1 MPLWRKGVT
10 PMENRIEYI
19 MRTLDCSEQEAL
31 QLIEDD
37 KAVDRMTKTAEIQS
51 DLTQEQKKASK
62 KARTVAKAPKAKA
75 PTAYKWETKK
85 QKKRDN
91 EKHNVIKLFINA
103 LEGDTNVKDIKMLN
117 EDREFEFLYNDRKIK
132 VTLIAP
138 RK

>member
-1 MPLWRKGVT
+1 MVQRSDT
-10 PMENRIEYI
+10 MEDRIEYI

-62 KARTVAKAPKAKA
+62 KARAVAKAPKAKA

-91 EKHNVIKLFINA
+91 EKHNIIELFINA
-103 LEGDTNVKDIKMLN
+103 LEGDTNAKNIKILN

>member
-1 MPLWRKGVT
+1 
-10 PMENRIEYI
+10 MEQRSDAMEDRIEYI

-62 KARTVAKAPKAKA
+62 KARAVAKAPKAKA

>member
-1 MPLWRKGVT
+1 MAQRSDA
-10 PMENRIEYI
+10 MEDRIEYI

-62 KARTVAKAPKAKA
+62 KARAVAKAPKAKA

-91 EKHNVIKLFINA
+91 EKHNIIELFINA

>member
-1 MPLWRKGVT
+1 
-10 PMENRIEYI
+10 MENRIEYI

-91 EKHNVIKLFINA
+91 EKHNIIELFINA

>member
-1 MPLWRKGVT
+1 
-10 PMENRIEYI
+10 MENRIEYI

-62 KARTVAKAPKAKA
+62 KARAVAKAPKAKA

-91 EKHNVIKLFINA
+91 EKHNIIELFINA

>member
-1 MPLWRKGVT
+1 MAQRSDA
-10 PMENRIEYI
+10 MENRIEYI

-37 KAVDRMTKTAEIQS
+37 KAVDRMTKTSEIQS

-62 KARTVAKAPKAKA
+62 KARAVAKAPKAKA

>member
-1 MPLWRKGVT
+1 MVQRSDG
-10 PMENRIEYI
+10 MEDRIKYI

-62 KARTVAKAPKAKA
+62 KARAVAKAPKAKA
-75 PTAYKWETKK
+75 PTAYKWEIKK

-91 EKHNVIKLFINA
+91 EKHNVIELFINA

>member
-1 MPLWRKGVT
+1 MAQRSDA
-10 PMENRIEYI
+10 MENRIEYI

-62 KARTVAKAPKAKA
+62 KARAVAKAPKAKA

-91 EKHNVIKLFINA
+91 EKHNVIELFINA

>member
-1 MPLWRKGVT
+1 MEQRSDA
-10 PMENRIEYI
+10 MENRIEYI

-62 KARTVAKAPKAKA
+62 KARAVAKAPKAKA

-91 EKHNVIKLFINA
+91 EKHNVIELFINA

>member
-1 MPLWRKGVT
+1 MEQRSDA
-10 PMENRIEYI
+10 MENRIEYI

-62 KARTVAKAPKAKA
+62 KARAVAKAPKAKA

-91 EKHNVIKLFINA
+91 EKHNVIELFINA
-103 LEGDTNVKDIKMLN
+103 LEGDANVKDIKMLN
-117 EDREFEFLYNDRKIK
+117 EDREFEFLYNNRKIK

>member
-1 MPLWRKGVT
+1 MAQRSDA
-10 PMENRIEYI
+10 MENRIEYI

-62 KARTVAKAPKAKA
+62 KARAVAKAPKAKA
-75 PTAYKWETKK
+75 PTAYKWETKR

-91 EKHNVIKLFINA
+91 EKHNVIELFINA

>member
-1 MPLWRKGVT
+1 MAQRSDA
-10 PMENRIEYI
+10 MEDRIEYI
-19 MRTLDCSEQEAL
+19 MRTLDCSEQDAL

-51 DLTQEQKKASK
+51 DLTQEQRKASK

-91 EKHNVIKLFINA
+91 EKHNIIELFINA

-117 EDREFEFLYNDRKIK
+117 EDREFELLYNDRKIK
-132 VTLIAP
+132 VTLTAP

>member
-1 MPLWRKGVT
+1 
-10 PMENRIEYI
+10 MENRIEYI

-62 KARTVAKAPKAKA
+62 KARAVAKAPKAKA

>member
-1 MPLWRKGVT
+1 MTQRSNA
-10 PMENRIEYI
+10 MEDRIKYI

-62 KARTVAKAPKAKA
+62 KARAVAKAPKAKA

-91 EKHNVIKLFINA
+91 EKHNVIELFINA

>member
-1 MPLWRKGVT
+1 
-10 PMENRIEYI
+10 MEDRIEYI
-19 MRTLDCSEQEAL
+19 MRTLDCSEQDAL

-51 DLTQEQKKASK
+51 DLTQEQRKASK

-91 EKHNVIKLFINA
+91 EKHNIIELFINA

-117 EDREFEFLYNDRKIK
+117 EDREFELLYNDRKIK
-132 VTLIAP
+132 VTLTAP

>member
-1 MPLWRKGVT
+1 
-10 PMENRIEYI
+10 MEDRIKNI
-19 MRTLDCSEQEAL
+19 MKTLDCSKEEAL

-37 KAVDRMTKTAEIQS
+37 RAVDRMTKAEEIQS
-51 DLTQEQKKASK
+51 DLTKEQRKASK
-62 KARTVAKAPKAKA
+62 KARTVAKAPKA

-85 QKKRDN
+85 QKKKDN
-91 EKHNVIKLFINA
+91 EKHDIINLFINA
-103 LEGDTNVKDIKMLN
+103 LEGDTNAKNIKITN

>member
-1 MPLWRKGVT
+1 
-10 PMENRIEYI
+10 MEQRSDGMEDRIKYI

-62 KARTVAKAPKAKA
+62 KARAVAKAPKAKA

-103 LEGDTNVKDIKMLN
+103 LEGDTNVKNIKMLN

>member
-1 MPLWRKGVT
+1 
-10 PMENRIEYI
+10 MEQRSDAMEDRIEYI

-62 KARTVAKAPKAKA
+62 KARAVAKAPKAKA

-91 EKHNVIKLFINA
+91 EKHNIIELFINA
-103 LEGDTNVKDIKMLN
+103 LEGDTNVKNIKMLN

-132 VTLIAP
+132 VTLTAP

>member
-1 MPLWRKGVT
+1 MEQRSDA
-10 PMENRIEYI
+10 MENRIEYI

-51 DLTQEQKKASK
+51 DLTQEQRKASK

-91 EKHNVIKLFINA
+91 EKHNVIELFINA
-103 LEGDTNVKDIKMLN
+103 LEGDTNAKNIKILN

>member
-1 MPLWRKGVT
+1 
-10 PMENRIEYI
+10 MEDRIKNI
-19 MRTLDCSEQEAL
+19 MKTLDCSKEEAL

-37 KAVDRMTKTAEIQS
+37 KTVDRMTKAEEIQS
-51 DLTQEQKKASK
+51 DLTKEQRKASK
-62 KARTVAKAPKAKA
+62 KARTVAKAPKA

-85 QKKRDN
+85 QKKKDT
-91 EKHNVIKLFINA
+91 EKHDIINLFINA
-103 LEGDTNVKDIKMLN
+103 LEGDTNAKNIKITN

>member
-1 MPLWRKGVT
+1 
-10 PMENRIEYI
+10 MEQRSDAMEDRIKYI

-37 KAVDRMTKTAEIQS
+37 KAVDRMTKTSEIQS

-62 KARTVAKAPKAKA
+62 KARAVAKAPKAKA

-91 EKHNVIKLFINA
+91 EKHNVIELFINA
-103 LEGDTNVKDIKMLN
+103 LEGDINVKNIEITN

>member
-1 MPLWRKGVT
+1 MAQRSDA
-10 PMENRIEYI
+10 MENRIEYI

-91 EKHNVIKLFINA
+91 EKHNIIELFINA

>member
-1 MPLWRKGVT
+1 MKNG
-10 PMENRIEYI
+10 IEYI

-37 KAVDRMTKTAEIQS
+37 KAVDRMTKTSEIQS

-62 KARTVAKAPKAKA
+62 KARAVAKAPKAKA

-103 LEGDTNVKDIKMLN
+103 LEGDTNVKNIKITN

>member
-1 MPLWRKGVT
+1 
-10 PMENRIEYI
+10 MEDRIKNI
-19 MRTLDCSEQEAL
+19 MKTLDCSKEEAL

-37 KAVDRMTKTAEIQS
+37 RAVDRMTKAEEIQN
-51 DLTQEQKKASK
+51 DLTKEQRKASK
-62 KARTVAKAPKAKA
+62 KARTVAKAPKA

-85 QKKRDN
+85 QKKKDN
-91 EKHNVIKLFINA
+91 EKHDIINLFINA
-103 LEGDTNVKDIKMLN
+103 LEGDTNAKNIKITN

>member
-1 MPLWRKGVT
+1 MVQRSDA
-10 PMENRIEYI
+10 MEDRIEYI

-37 KAVDRMTKTAEIQS
+37 KAIDRMTKTAEIQS

-62 KARTVAKAPKAKA
+62 KARAVAKAPKAKA

-91 EKHNVIKLFINA
+91 EKHNIIELFINA

>member
-1 MPLWRKGVT
+1 
-10 PMENRIEYI
+10 MEDRIKYI

-62 KARTVAKAPKAKA
+62 KARAVAKAPKAKA

-91 EKHNVIKLFINA
+91 EKHNVIELFINA
-103 LEGDTNVKDIKMLN
+103 LEGDTNVKDIKILN

>member
-1 MPLWRKGVT
+1 MVQRSDA
-10 PMENRIEYI
+10 MEDRIKYI

-91 EKHNVIKLFINA
+91 EKHNVIELFINA

>member
-1 MPLWRKGVT
+1 
-10 PMENRIEYI
+10 MEDRIKYI

-91 EKHNVIKLFINA
+91 EKHNVIELFINA

>member
-62 KARTVAKAPKAKA
+62 KARSVAKAPKAKA

-91 EKHNVIKLFINA
+91 EKHNIIELFINA
-103 LEGDTNVKDIKMLN
+103 LEGDTNVKNIKMLN

>member
-1 MPLWRKGVT
+1 MAQRSDA
-10 PMENRIEYI
+10 MEDRIEYI

-62 KARTVAKAPKAKA
+62 KARAVAKAPKAKA

-91 EKHNVIKLFINA
+91 EKHNVIELFINA

>member
-1 MPLWRKGVT
+1 
-10 PMENRIEYI
+10 MENRIEYI

-37 KAVDRMTKTAEIQS
+37 KAIDRMTKTAEIQS

-62 KARTVAKAPKAKA
+62 KARAVAKAPKAKA

-91 EKHNVIKLFINA
+91 EKHNVIELFINA

>member
-1 MPLWRKGVT
+1 MAQRSDA
-10 PMENRIEYI
+10 MENRIEYI

-62 KARTVAKAPKAKA
+62 KARTAAKAPKAKA

-103 LEGDTNVKDIKMLN
+103 LEGDINVKNIEIIN

>member
-1 MPLWRKGVT
+1 
-10 PMENRIEYI
+10 MEQRSDGMEDRIKYI

-37 KAVDRMTKTAEIQS
+37 KAVDRMTKTSEIQS

-62 KARTVAKAPKAKA
+62 KARAVAKAPKA

-103 LEGDTNVKDIKMLN
+103 LEGDTNVRNIEITN
-117 EDREFEFLYNDRKIK
+117 EDREFEFLYNARRSKATLNAQRK
-132 VTLIAP
+132 
-138 RK
+138 

>member
-1 MPLWRKGVT
+1 
-10 PMENRIEYI
+10 MENRIEYI

-62 KARTVAKAPKAKA
+62 KARAVAKAPKAKA

-91 EKHNVIKLFINA
+91 EKHNVIELFINA

>member
-1 MPLWRKGVT
+1 MAQRGDA
-10 PMENRIEYI
+10 MENRIEYI

-75 PTAYKWETKK
+75 PTAYKRETNK
-85 QKKRDN
+85 QNKRDN
-91 EKHNVIKLFINA
+91 EKHNIIELFINA
-103 LEGDTNVKDIKMLN
+103 LEGDTNAKNIKILN

>member
-1 MPLWRKGVT
+1 MAQRSDA
-10 PMENRIEYI
+10 MENRIEYI

-62 KARTVAKAPKAKA
+62 KARTVAKAP
-75 PTAYKWETKK
+75 TAYKWETKK

-103 LEGDTNVKDIKMLN
+103 LEGDTNVKNIEITN

>member
-1 MPLWRKGVT
+1 MAQRSDA
-10 PMENRIEYI
+10 MEDRIKYI

-62 KARTVAKAPKAKA
+62 KARSVAKAPKAKA

-91 EKHNVIKLFINA
+91 EKHNIIELFINA